1 MATTQAGAIKDA
13 LAANGHAAELVI
25 ISTEGD
31 RSTGP
36 IADIGVGV
44 FTAALREA
52 IHERRVDMAVH
63 SYKDLPT
70 APDPRFKIA
79 AIPPREDARDALVAR
94 DGLVLGELPVGSVI
108 GTSSPRR
115 AAQLRALGLG
125 LEIRPLRG
133 NLDTRLNRVSNG
145 DLDGIVV
152 ARAGLAR
159 IGRLADVTET
169 LEPVQMLPAP
179 AQGALAVE
187 CRADDT
193 ELAALLAELDDADT
207 RAAVTA
213 ERVLLAELEAGC
225 SAPVGAIAEV
235 VESIDEDGRVFEELS
250 LRGCVATLDGSDV
263 IRASGIGTPDRAR
276 ELGLSVAD
284 GAVRT
289 GRTRSVGRCWE
300 REMTGHSGRGR
311 KTKPGRITFVGSG
324 PGDPGLLTTRARTV
338 LANAALVF
346 TDPDVPEAVLALAGS
361 ELPPPS
367 GPEPAEAAKP
377 ADTDADADK
386 DCRAQS
392 PADAPVAAS
401 AATRIP
407 GGPDIRPALG
417 DPAEVAKTLATEART
432 GVDVVRLVAGDPLSV
447 DAVITEVNA
456 LAKTHLNFEIVP
468 GLPDTT
474 AVPTYAGLPLGSAHT
489 VADVRGD
496 VDWAALA
503 AAPGPLI
510 LHATASHL
518 PDAARTL
525 IEYGLADTT
534 PTVVTANGTTCQQRS
549 VETTLAGLL
558 DKTTLAGTEP
568 AGLPAGPL
576 AGRWW

>member
-1 MATTQAGAIKDA
+1 M
-13 LAANGHAAELVI
+13 
-25 ISTEGD
+25 
-31 RSTGP
+31 
-36 IADIGVGV
+36 
-44 FTAALREA
+44 
-52 IHERRVDMAVH
+52 
-63 SYKDLPT
+63 
-70 APDPRFKIA
+70 
-79 AIPPREDARDALVAR
+79 AR
-94 DGLVLGELPVGSVI
+94 DGLVLGELPAGSVI

-263 IRASGIGTPDRAR
+263 IRASGIGTPGRAR
-276 ELGLSVAD
+276 ELGLSVAEELFEL
-284 GAVRT
+284 GARDLLAR
-289 GRTRSVGRCWE
+289 GWE

-367 GPEPAEAAKP
+367 GPEPAEATKP
-377 ADTDADADK
+377 TDTDADGSDK
-386 DCRAQS
+386 DAGADGGSSPPMRRRRS
-392 PADAPVAAS
+392 PAAPTS
-401 AATRIP
+401 
-407 GGPDIRPALG
+407 GPRWVIRRRSPRRWPPRPA
-417 DPAEVAKTLATEART
+417 R
-432 GVDVVRLVAGDPLSV
+432 
-447 DAVITEVNA
+447 
-456 LAKTHLNFEIVP
+456 
-468 GLPDTT
+468 
-474 AVPTYAGLPLGSAHT
+474 
-489 VADVRGD
+489 
-496 VDWAALA
+496 
-503 AAPGPLI
+503 
-510 LHATASHL
+510 ASTWSGWWR
-518 PDAARTL
+518 AIR
-525 IEYGLADTT
+525 
-534 PTVVTANGTTCQQRS
+534 C
-549 VETTLAGLL
+549 
-558 DKTTLAGTEP
+558 
-568 AGLPAGPL
+568 
-576 AGRWW
+576 RWTR